1 MMRIGVFGGSF
12 DPPTLGHALAALW
25 ALEAG
30 PLDRLL
36 VLPNSEHAF
45 GKERGAAFE
54 ARVELCRMAF
64 ARLAPHVA
72 IDTREGRRGGPA
84 YMIDTL
90 RELRAENP
98 GAELRLVIGSDIAGD
113 IVSRWREGLAV
124 VTLARPLVVPR
135 LDPRAPMEDQPGALP
150 LISST
155 AAREAVRKGLETRH
169 LLAAEVAEAVKA
181 LNLYRG

>member
-1 MMRIGVFGGSF
+1 MSCIGVFGGSF
-12 DPPTLGHALAALW
+12 DPPTLGHTLAALW

-36 VLPNSEHAF
+36 VIPNPEHAF
-45 GKERGAAFE
+45 GKERGAPFE
-54 ARVELCRMAF
+54 ARVELCRIAF

-72 IDTREGRRGGPA
+72 IDGREGRRTGPA

-90 RELRAENP
+90 RELRAEHP
-98 GAELRLVIGSDIAGD
+98 GDELRLVIGSDLAAE
-113 IVSRWREGLAV
+113 VVPRWREGLAV

-135 LDPRAPMEDQPGALP
+135 LDASVPIEDQPGALP
-150 LISST
+150 LVSST
-155 AAREAVRKGLETRH
+155 AARDAIREGKETRH
-169 LLAAEVAEAVKA
+169 LLAAEVADAVKA